1 MFADDTNLVLSHE
14 SNDTF
19 FASMNVERGLNVVQ
33 VKQIVSQCW

>member
-1 MFADDTNLVLSHE
+1 MKAMTH
-14 SNDTF
+14 F